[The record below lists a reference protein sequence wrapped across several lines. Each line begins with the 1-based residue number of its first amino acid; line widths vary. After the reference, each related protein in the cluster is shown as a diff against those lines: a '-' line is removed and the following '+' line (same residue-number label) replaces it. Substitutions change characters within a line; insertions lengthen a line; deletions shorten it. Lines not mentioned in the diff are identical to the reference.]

1 MIEVYKILS
10 GKYDSDV
17 APVLITND
25 SVTRGNKYKLFKHS
39 FRHDIRKFS
48 FTCGIVNIWNSLP
61 NYVIDANTV
70 DIFKSRLDKFWHDQE
85 VFYDFTCDITGTGDR
100 SER

>member
-10 GKYDSDV
+10 GKYDSNV

-39 FRHDIRKFS
+39 FCHDIRKFS
-48 FTCGIVNIWNSLP
+48 FTCRIVNIWNSLP
-61 NYVIDANTV
+61 DANTV
-70 DIFKSRLDKFWHDQE
+70 NIFKTCLDKFWKGQE
-85 VFYDFTCDITGTGDR
+85 VFYVFMCDITGTGDR

>member
-1 MIEVYKILS
+1 MRLRSDWKPTSPTPIR
-10 GKYDSDV
+10 YD
-17 APVLITND
+17 
-25 SVTRGNKYKLFKHS
+25 
-39 FRHDIRKFS
+39 
-48 FTCGIVNIWNSLP
+48 SLP
-61 NYVIDANTV
+61 NYVIDANSV

>member
-1 MIEVYKILS
+1 MFYSRLSTGIAFPESGTVY
-10 GKYDSDV
+10 
-17 APVLITND
+17 LIM
-25 SVTRGNKYKLFKHS
+25 L
-39 FRHDIRKFS
+39 
-48 FTCGIVNIWNSLP
+48 
-61 NYVIDANTV
+61 DANTV